1 MPEVDLI
8 TIVKMVSKLVPSL
21 ELMSVVM
28 VVEEVL
34 KLKQWESIERS
45 FGYN

>member
-1 MPEVDLI
+1 MPEDDLI

-45 FGYN
+45 FGY

>member
-21 ELMSVVM
+21 GLMSVVM

-34 KLKQWESIERS
+34 KLKQWESIEKS
-45 FGYN
+45 FGH